1 MKKLSP
7 VVVAFVSFCLISFHS
22 NPAFAAVIDAV
33 APPED
38 AVAVPLEL
46 EEPDDATGKW
56 KDTELANNAQQQRER
71 SKSIVVVL
79 FCFVLCCFVS
89 SVLNNFLV
97 FVFVRFVSLQL
108 QLQLLRSSMPFR
120 RKLRPFLVVVVV
132 VHWRRRKEVVRWGRR
147 RYRIR

>member
-56 KDTELANNAQQQRER
+56 KDTELANNAQQQREK
-71 SKSIVVVL
+71 SKSIVVSSVL
-79 FCFVLCCFVS
+79 YFCVVLCCFVS

-108 QLQLLRSSMPFR
+108 QL
-120 RKLRPFLVVVVV
+120 
-132 VHWRRRKEVVRWGRR
+132 
-147 RYRIR
+147 